1 MKFLV
6 INVLALAWLLLGLL
20 DLLGFHVGLLDLLG
34 VLDLP
39 GLLA

>member
-1 MKFLV
+1 MVNAHALV
-6 INVLALAWLLLGLL
+6 WLLLALL
-20 DLLGFHVGLLDLLG
+20 DLLGFHVGWLDLLG